1 MLDAA
6 KLGNRIK
13 RARCAKHM
21 TAEAFAEKT
30 DLSVSFL
37 REIERGSKKP
47 SLAKFIEIANAL
59 EMSSDDLLKDSIH
72 VSNPL
77 ILQGLAKEL
86 EGLSANQLSLIE
98 KVVLTMRDEFQNKA

>member
-59 EMSSDDLLKDSIH
+59 EMSSDDL
-72 VSNPL
+72 
-77 ILQGLAKEL
+77 